1 VEPAAP
7 RVVVVIVDGLPR
19 PLLERLLPDLDFLRE
34 RCPHRAEAVSCFP
47 STTGPAYFPFLAG
60 STPGRANVPGI
71 RWFDRTRPTRTRF
84 PHRGLRSYVGP
95 DAAKMKKDTAL
106 PTIFASHAWPAS
118 SPVGKDVPKRGE
130 KSRDLLW
137 TAAHFFHTWDVADR
151 RTAWKLGRGLKKG
164 RPILFAVFPSVDEFG
179 HFHGAT
185 HERAAEA
192 LVEIDGMLAEK
203 LGDYEGG
210 LVVSADH
217 GLTDTHTH
225 LDLRGLVEERVG
237 PTVAFPLVGKPNP
250 EAVVC
255 ESGNAMANVYLRGSD
270 GWGSRPEPDRCRAL
284 AGELLELEG
293 VDSVAIRGEAEHT
306 AELHAR
312 TEPSNRVLQGGEGP
326 SAAASGASNRVL
338 RGEVGWDS
346 HGLWQRGDAFARAFE
361 GLDPGAALE
370 RSCGDRN
377 PDAAF
382 ALVSL
387 LASERGGD
395 LLVSASVGYDLRTKR
410 EWPEHHASHGALHAE
425 HTVVPVLSSAPL
437 PDRPLRTLDLFGHVL
452 SLAGV
457 PLEEYPASDAALLA
471 RDEWTPGV
479 AR

>member
-19 PLLERLLPDLDFLRE
+19 TLLERLLPELDFLRE
-34 RCPHRAEAVSCFP
+34 RCPHRSEAVSCFP

-71 RWFDRTRPTRTRF
+71 RWFDRTRKTRSRF

-95 DAAKMKKDTAL
+95 DAAKMKGDTAL
-106 PTIFASHAWPAS
+106 PTIFARHAWPAS
-118 SPVGKDVPKRGE
+118 SPVGKDIPKRGE

-151 RTAWKLGRGLKKG
+151 RTAWKLGRGLRKG

-179 HFHGAT
+179 HFHGAS

-192 LVEIDGMLAEK
+192 LAEIDRLLAEK
-203 LGDYEGG
+203 LSGYDGE

-217 GLTDTHTH
+217 GLTDTETH
-225 LDLRGLVEERVG
+225 LDLRALVEERVG
-237 PTVAFPLVGKPNP
+237 PTVAFPLVAKPNP

-255 ESGNAMANVYLRGSD
+255 ESGNAMANVYLRGED
-270 GWGSRPEPDRCRAL
+270 GWAPRPSVERCRDL
-284 AGELLELEG
+284 ARGLLELEG
-293 VDSVAIRGEAEHT
+293 IDSIAIRGADEHA
-306 AELHAR
+306 AELLTR
-312 TEPSNRVLQGGEGP
+312 
-326 SAAASGASNRVL
+326 AAE
-338 RGEVGWDS
+338 GEVGFRD
-346 HGLWQRGDAFARAFE
+346 GELWER
-361 GLDPGAALE
+361 LE
-370 RSCGDRN
+370 PSVAERN

-387 LASERGGD
+387 FASERAGD
-395 LLVSASVGYDLRTKR
+395 LLVSASVGYDLRTRR

-437 PDRPLRTLDLFGHVL
+437 PDGPLRTLDLFGHVL
-452 SLAGV
+452 GLAGIE
-457 PLEEYPASDAALLA
+457 LEEYPESDAALLA
-471 RDEWTPGV
+471 RGEWTPGV